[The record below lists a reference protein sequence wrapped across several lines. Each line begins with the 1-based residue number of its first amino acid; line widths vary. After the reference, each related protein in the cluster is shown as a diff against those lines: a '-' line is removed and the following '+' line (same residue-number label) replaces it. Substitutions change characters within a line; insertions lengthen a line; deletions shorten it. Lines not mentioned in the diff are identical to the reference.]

1 MQLCNLFAC
10 FSGNV
15 SKEEARAL
23 CADIF
28 LQQFV
33 CPAIVNPELYGVTG
47 DVPVSDMS
55 RSNLM
60 QIAQVC
66 VALFFLFS
74 QKWALKGQKNL
85 TCVHTEIAYA
95 NVTLFIKSRA

>member
-1 MQLCNLFAC
+1 MVYQLFI
-10 FSGNV
+10 GWITGIV
-15 SKEEARAL
+15 SQEEAKAL

-47 DVPVSDMS
+47 EVPVSDLS

-60 QIAQVC
+60 QIAQVSH
-66 VALFFLFS
+66 VSL
-74 QKWALKGQKNL
+74 
-85 TCVHTEIAYA
+85 IAYF
-95 NVTLFIKSRA
+95 L